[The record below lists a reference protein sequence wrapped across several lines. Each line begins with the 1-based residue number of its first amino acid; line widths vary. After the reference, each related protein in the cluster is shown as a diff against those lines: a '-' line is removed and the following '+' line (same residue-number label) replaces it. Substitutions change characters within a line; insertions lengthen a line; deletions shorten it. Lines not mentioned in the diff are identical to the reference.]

1 MAFKFALAP
10 SDDDPALQQERAR
23 PVDRGRSF
31 ADKPVRGCVLSS
43 HVELVLG
50 SQLDKAHG
58 RTRRGL
64 GDALGVAI
72 IVLSRLDVGPN
83 IFQRH
88 QPDIASLIF
97 AKRRPRR
104 SAPRRAAMATIS
116 QPGRLA
122 SPSLRDAAKP
132 RRQTRRDR

>member
-1 MAFKFALAP
+1 MAFNFALAP
-10 SDDDPALQQERAR
+10 SDDDPALQQDRAR

-31 ADKPVRGCVLSS
+31 ADKPVRGCVPSS

-88 QPDIASLIF
+88 RPDIASLIREKT
-97 AKRRPRR
+97 AKAIGAAARRHGDDAGRR
-104 SAPRRAAMATIS
+104 F
-116 QPGRLA
+116 
-122 SPSLRDAAKP
+122 RDQA
-132 RRQTRRDR
+132 D